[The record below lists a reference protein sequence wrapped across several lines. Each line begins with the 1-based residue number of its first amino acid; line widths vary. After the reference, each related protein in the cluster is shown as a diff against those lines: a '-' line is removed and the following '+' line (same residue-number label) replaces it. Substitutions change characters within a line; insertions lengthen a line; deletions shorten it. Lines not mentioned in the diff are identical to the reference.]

1 MKKTFVFNPPGKH
14 PERHLEAIKHELRRY
29 LRRENRR
36 ELPEGVDYWDFD
48 CRMGESPET
57 AEEIRPAEII
67 KRVDAA
73 ARSGQSAFYIEILS
87 KPVTRAPKKEDPAG
101 ED

>member
-48 CRMGESPET
+48 CRIGESPET
-57 AEEIRPAEII
+57 AEEIHPSEII

-73 ARSGQSAFYIEILS
+73 AKSGQSAFYIEILS
-87 KPVTRAPKKEDPAG
+87 KPVTRPKKPENTEG
-101 ED
+101 